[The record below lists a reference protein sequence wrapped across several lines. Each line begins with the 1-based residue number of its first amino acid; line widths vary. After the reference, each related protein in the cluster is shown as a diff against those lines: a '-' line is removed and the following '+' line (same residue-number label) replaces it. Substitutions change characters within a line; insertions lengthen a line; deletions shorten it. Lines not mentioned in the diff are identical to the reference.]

1 MTRLHCQR
9 LVERKARSRGD
20 GGNGVRERERALRRH
35 LLGEGARGIEQRFQM
50 MHTVREADL
59 HRPLAIHH
67 ACAQNHL
74 EGASLANQPRQSLR
88 AAIARDEAELHFRE
102 PELRRGARQ
111 SHVAG
116 ERELAAATE
125 AEAVDRRNHRLIQPL
140 DAREDLAA
148 MRREGLKPGGAIGAF
163 IYLCDVR
170 TRDERATCTGKDD
183 CADIRA
189 RREVREHA
197 VELVDNLRIQRIEL
211 VLAVDR
217 DDRHAVGDVELEKG
231 EVHGSGARIPGVGC
245 RADGKESIHSDVTL
259 PIVATVQWAPD
270 GALRIV
276 DQRLLPNEFVERD
289 LRTIA
294 EVAEAIR
301 TLAVRGAPAIGVSA
315 AMGLAAAVQFE
326 APAETVAFAREGAA
340 ALRATRPTAVNLMW
354 ALDRMLQVI
363 ERTPADRLAASLRA
377 EAESIRAEDAA
388 MCAALG
394 AHGKALLRDGM
405 RVLTHCNAGALAT
418 AGMGTALAPIYAAL
432 ADGMHVEVFA
442 DETRPLLQGARLT
455 AWELSRAGVPV
466 TVITDGMAA
475 SLMAAGRVDL
485 VLVGADRIA
494 ANGDAANK
502 IGTYGIAVL
511 ARHHKIPFVV
521 IAPSSTVDPHTASG
535 EEIVIE
541 QRAPDE
547 VTHLG
552 GTRVAASGAAV
563 YNPAFD
569 VTPSSLI
576 THIVTE
582 HGVLYP
588 PFRFDHTPI
597 TPPPA

>member
-1 MTRLHCQR
+1 M
-9 LVERKARSRGD
+9 
-20 GGNGVRERERALRRH
+20 
-35 LLGEGARGIEQRFQM
+35 
-50 MHTVREADL
+50 
-59 HRPLAIHH
+59 
-67 ACAQNHL
+67 
-74 EGASLANQPRQSLR
+74 
-88 AAIARDEAELHFRE
+88 
-102 PELRRGARQ
+102 
-111 SHVAG
+111 
-116 ERELAAATE
+116 
-125 AEAVDRRNHRLIQPL
+125 
-140 DAREDLAA
+140 
-148 MRREGLKPGGAIGAF
+148 
-163 IYLCDVR
+163 
-170 TRDERATCTGKDD
+170 
-183 CADIRA
+183 
-189 RREVREHA
+189 
-197 VELVDNLRIQRIEL
+197 
-211 VLAVDR
+211 
-217 DDRHAVGDVELEKG
+217 
-231 EVHGSGARIPGVGC
+231 
-245 RADGKESIHSDVTL
+245 TL

-276 DQRLLPNEFVERD
+276 DQRLLPGEFVERD

-315 AMGLAAAVQFE
+315 AMGLAAAVRFE
-326 APAETVAFAREGAA
+326 APADPVAFAHEGAA

-363 ERTPADRLAASLRA
+363 ERTAPAALADSLRA
-377 EAESIRAEDAA
+377 EAEAIRAGDAA
-388 MCAALG
+388 MCAAIG
-394 AHGKALLRDGM
+394 EHGKALLRDGM

-418 AGMGTALAPIYAAL
+418 AGMGTALAPIYSAL
-432 ADGMHVEVFA
+432 ADGMQIEVFA

-502 IGTYGIAVL
+502 IGTYGVAVL
-511 ARHHKIPFVV
+511 ARHHRIPFVV
-521 IAPSSTVDPHTASG
+521 VAPSSTVDPHTASG
-535 EEIVIE
+535 EDIVIE

-582 HGVLYP
+582 HGVLFP